1 MNIELPSDAEAWV
14 RRGIAE
20 GRFASPEDAI
30 RFAIDQAKLDE
41 LRQMLAASEEEG
53 GEYSLD
59 EVRAFVHE
67 QLARAE

>member
-30 RFAIDQAKLDE
+30 RFAIDQAKRDE
-41 LRQMLAASEEEG
+41 LRKKLAASDDEG
-53 GEYSLD
+53 GAHSAD
-59 EVRAFVHE
+59 EARAFVR
-67 QLARAE
+67 QDLAGTQ